1 MENLTGIISQ
11 TIVGVASN
19 VLQSDNTLFL
29 LVFLFY
35 VYFRAKKT
43 VKHKYRDWYRNIFS
57 KLNEKIDKSSQ
68 RVIETNKKDIEKAFS
83 NSVARSKT
91 HNKNNTKHIEKLI
104 LSNQEE
110 TTNRIDKIESWK
122 EEVDKKLG
130 NS

>member
-68 RVIETNKKDIEKAFS
+68 RVIETNKKDIETALG
-83 NSVARSKT
+83 RSKT

-110 TTNRIDKIESWK
+110 TTDRMDKIESWK
-122 EEVDKKLG
+122 EEIDKKLG